1 MNIKDLE
8 NLKDGQ
14 QVIELTGWVDNIRDH
29 GGLTFVDLRDFTGS
43 IQLVFD
49 KSGDVDTKLKN
60 EFYISINGTFK
71 KRDEALI
78 NDKILFGDY
87 EIEVTDLIIIN
98 QSKTLPFQIEDSIET
113 DENIRLKYRYLDLRR
128 QPMKVNI
135 MTRSNTFK
143 SIRSIMNQLNIFEID
158 TPTLIK
164 STPEGAKD
172 FLVPSRK
179 SPSNFYALPQS
190 PQMYKQLFMMSGF
203 PNYYQIAKCYRDE
216 DSRKDRQ
223 PEFTQLDLEFSD
235 ASPELVKSKVE
246 EIVKFVFSDAYDCKI
261 KTPFNTL
268 TYEEA
273 INFYGTDKPDLRIE
287 EKIFDITDIFTDTS
301 INFLNDILSSQGSV
315 KALHTKELLTRK
327 QIDDLD
333 TEIKE
338 LGSNGLGW
346 FKIEDTNISGP
357 LAKLLNDNEKSKL
370 LSYGSGTLL
379 FQAGFIKETAN
390 FLDVIRR
397 TVFQPLNNDVYSF
410 VWIEDFPFF
419 EVEDGELQP
428 SHHPFTSPKSNEI
441 FKDDPT
447 NATALHYDLVLNGVE
462 LGSGSQRINNPEI
475 QTLVLEKWGLSK
487 EEISERF
494 GWFIE
499 ALSYG
504 TPVHAGFAI
513 GIDRLIAEVL
523 NQPSIRDVIPFPKTQ
538 SGLDPLTNAPAN
550 ICLLYTSPSPRD
562 AHESRM
568 PSSA

>member
-14 QVIELTGWVDNIRDH
+14 QVTELTGWVDNIRDH
-29 GGLTFVDLRDFTGS
+29 GGLTFVDLRDFTGL

-379 FQAGFIKETAN
+379 FQAGIIKEIAN

-550 ICLLYTSPSPRD
+550 IEEEVLEEYNLKYINKD
-562 AHESRM
+562 E
-568 PSSA
+568 

>member
-29 GGLTFVDLRDFTGS
+29 GGLTFVDLRDFTGL

-301 INFLNDILSSQGSV
+301 INFLTDILSSQGSV

-379 FQAGFIKETAN
+379 FQAGIIKEIAN

-550 ICLLYTSPSPRD
+550 IEEEVLEEYNLKYINKD
-562 AHESRM
+562 E
-568 PSSA
+568 

>member
-8 NLKDGQ
+8 KLKDGQ
-14 QVIELTGWVDNIRDH
+14 EVVELTGWVDNIRDH

-60 EFYISINGTFK
+60 EFYISINGSFK

-172 FLVPSRK
+172 FIVPSRK

-273 INFYGTDKPDLRIE
+273 INLYGTDKPDLRIE
-287 EKIFDITDIFTDTS
+287 ETIFDITDVFTETS
-301 INFLNDILSSQGSV
+301 INFLKDILSLQGSI
-315 KALHTKELLTRK
+315 KALHTRELLTRK

-338 LGSNGLGW
+338 QGSNGLGW
-346 FKIEDTNISGP
+346 FKIEDTTISGP
-357 LAKLLNDNEKSKL
+357 LAKLLSDNEKSKL
-370 LSYGSGTLL
+370 ISYGSGTLL
-379 FQAGFIKETAN
+379 FQAGIIKEIAN
-390 FLDVIRR
+390 YLDVIRR

-419 EVEDGELQP
+419 EVEDGKLQP

-441 FKDDPT
+441 FKEDPT

-504 TPVHAGFAI
+504 TPIHAGFAI

-550 ICLLYTSPSPRD
+550 IEEEVLEEYNLKYINKD
-562 AHESRM
+562 E
-568 PSSA
+568 

>member
-29 GGLTFVDLRDFTGS
+29 GGLTFVDLRDFTGL

-261 KTPFNTL
+261 KTPFNIL

-301 INFLNDILSSQGSV
+301 INFLNDILSSQGSI

-379 FQAGFIKETAN
+379 FQAGIIKEIAN

-550 ICLLYTSPSPRD
+550 IEEEVLEEYNLKYINKD
-562 AHESRM
+562 E
-568 PSSA
+568 

>member
-29 GGLTFVDLRDFTGS
+29 GGLTFVDLRDFTGL

-49 KSGDVDTKLKN
+49 KSGDVNTKLKN

-379 FQAGFIKETAN
+379 FQAGIIKEIAN

-550 ICLLYTSPSPRD
+550 IEDTT
-562 AHESRM
+562 
-568 PSSA
+568 

>member
-8 NLKDGQ
+8 NLNDGQ

-29 GGLTFVDLRDFTGS
+29 GGLTFVDLRDFTGL

-379 FQAGFIKETAN
+379 FQAGIIKEIAN

-550 ICLLYTSPSPRD
+550 IEEEVLEEYNLKYINKD
-562 AHESRM
+562 E
-568 PSSA
+568 

>member
-71 KRDEALI
+71 KRDAALI

-273 INFYGTDKPDLRIE
+273 INFYGTDKPDLRVE

-301 INFLNDILSSQGSV
+301 INFLNDILSSEGSI

-550 ICLLYTSPSPRD
+550 IEEEVLEEYNLKYINKD
-562 AHESRM
+562 E
-568 PSSA
+568 

>member
-29 GGLTFVDLRDFTGS
+29 GGLTFVDLRDFTGL

-379 FQAGFIKETAN
+379 FQAGIIKEIAN

-487 EEISERF
+487 EEILERF

-550 ICLLYTSPSPRD
+550 IEEEVLEEYNLKYINKD
-562 AHESRM
+562 E
-568 PSSA
+568 

>member
-1 MNIKDLE
+1 LNIKDLE

-301 INFLNDILSSQGSV
+301 INFLDDILSSQGSV

-379 FQAGFIKETAN
+379 FQAGIIKEIAN

-550 ICLLYTSPSPRD
+550 IEEEVLEEYNLKYINKD
-562 AHESRM
+562 E
-568 PSSA
+568 

>member
-8 NLKDGQ
+8 KLKDGQ
-14 QVIELTGWVDNIRDH
+14 EVVELTGWVDSIRDH
-29 GGLTFVDLRDFTGS
+29 GGLTFVDLRDFTGL

-49 KSGDVDTKLKN
+49 KSSDVDTKLKN
-60 EFYISINGTFK
+60 EFYISINGSFK
-71 KRDEALI
+71 KRNENLI
-78 NDKILFGDY
+78 NDKLLFGDY
-87 EIEVTDLIIIN
+87 EIEVIDLKIIN

-143 SIRSIMNQLNIFEID
+143 SIRSIMNQLDIFEID

-235 ASPELVKSKVE
+235 ANPEFVKSKVE

-268 TYEEA
+268 TYEDA
-273 INFYGTDKPDLRIE
+273 INLYGTDKPDLRIE
-287 EKIFDITDIFTDTS
+287 ETIFDITHIFTDTS
-301 INFLNDILSSQGSV
+301 INFLKDILSSQGTI

-333 TEIKE
+333 TEIRD

-346 FKIEDTNISGP
+346 FKIEDTTISGP
-357 LAKLLNDNEKSKL
+357 LAKLLSDNEQSIL

-379 FQAGFIKETAN
+379 FQAGIIKEIAN
-390 FLDVIRR
+390 YLDVIRR
-397 TVFQPLNNDVYSF
+397 TVFQPLNKDIYSF

-441 FKDDPT
+441 FKDDPN

-538 SGLDPLTNAPAN
+538 SGLDPLTNAPASIEEEVLEEYN
-550 ICLLYTSPSPRD
+550 LKYINKD
-562 AHESRM
+562 E
-568 PSSA
+568 

>member
-301 INFLNDILSSQGSV
+301 INFLNDILSSQGSI

-379 FQAGFIKETAN
+379 FQAGIIKEIAN

-550 ICLLYTSPSPRD
+550 IEEEVLEEYNLKYINKD
-562 AHESRM
+562 E
-568 PSSA
+568 

>member
-29 GGLTFVDLRDFTGS
+29 GGLTFVDLRDFTGL

-273 INFYGTDKPDLRIE
+273 INLYGTDKPDLRIE
-287 EKIFDITDIFTDTS
+287 EKIFDITDIFTETS
-301 INFLNDILSSQGSV
+301 INFLNDILSSQGSI

-379 FQAGFIKETAN
+379 FQAGIIKDIAN
-390 FLDVIRR
+390 YLDVIRR

-419 EVEDGELQP
+419 EVKDGELQP

-550 ICLLYTSPSPRD
+550 IEEEVLEEYNLKYINKD
-562 AHESRM
+562 E
-568 PSSA
+568 

>member
-29 GGLTFVDLRDFTGS
+29 GGLTFVDLRDFTGL

-379 FQAGFIKETAN
+379 FQAGIIKEITN

-550 ICLLYTSPSPRD
+550 IEEEVLEEYNLKYINKD
-562 AHESRM
+562 E
-568 PSSA
+568 

>member
-29 GGLTFVDLRDFTGS
+29 GGLTFVDLRDFTGL

-49 KSGDVDTKLKN
+49 KSGDIDTKLKN

-273 INFYGTDKPDLRIE
+273 INLYGTDKPDLRIE
-287 EKIFDITDIFTDTS
+287 EKIFDITDIFTETS
-301 INFLNDILSSQGSV
+301 INFLNDILSSEGSI

-379 FQAGFIKETAN
+379 FQAGIIKEIAN

-397 TVFQPLNNDVYSF
+397 TVFQSLNNDVYSF

-550 ICLLYTSPSPRD
+550 IEEEVLEEYNLKYINKD
-562 AHESRM
+562 E
-568 PSSA
+568 

>member
-29 GGLTFVDLRDFTGS
+29 GGLTFVDLRDFTGL

-273 INFYGTDKPDLRIE
+273 INFYGTDKPDLRIK

-379 FQAGFIKETAN
+379 FQAGIIKEIAN

-550 ICLLYTSPSPRD
+550 IEEEVLEEYNLKYINKD
-562 AHESRM
+562 E
-568 PSSA
+568 

>member
-1 MNIKDLE
+1 LNIKDLE

-29 GGLTFVDLRDFTGS
+29 GGLTFVDLRDFTGL

-71 KRDEALI
+71 KRDAALI

-379 FQAGFIKETAN
+379 FQAGIIKEIAN

-550 ICLLYTSPSPRD
+550 IEEEVLEEYNLKYINKD
-562 AHESRM
+562 E
-568 PSSA
+568 

>member
-29 GGLTFVDLRDFTGS
+29 GGLTFVDLRDFTGL

-143 SIRSIMNQLNIFEID
+143 SIRSIMNKLNIFEID

-301 INFLNDILSSQGSV
+301 INFLNDILSSQGSI

-379 FQAGFIKETAN
+379 FQAGIIKEIAN
-390 FLDVIRR
+390 YLDVIRR

-550 ICLLYTSPSPRD
+550 IEEEVLEEYNLKYINKD
-562 AHESRM
+562 E
-568 PSSA
+568 

>member
-8 NLKDGQ
+8 NLEDGQ
-14 QVIELTGWVDNIRDH
+14 EVLELTGWVDNIRDH
-29 GGLTFVDLRDFTGS
+29 GGLTFVDLRDFTGL

-301 INFLNDILSSQGSV
+301 INFLNDILSSQGSI

-379 FQAGFIKETAN
+379 FQAGIIKEIAN

-513 GIDRLIAEVL
+513 GVDRLIAEVL

-550 ICLLYTSPSPRD
+550 IEEEVLEEYNLKYINKD
-562 AHESRM
+562 E
-568 PSSA
+568 

>member
-29 GGLTFVDLRDFTGS
+29 GGLTFVDLRDFTGL

-49 KSGDVDTKLKN
+49 KSGDVNTKLKN

-235 ASPELVKSKVE
+235 ANPELVKSKVE
-246 EIVKFVFSDAYDCKI
+246 EIIKFVFSDAYDCKI

-379 FQAGFIKETAN
+379 FQAGIIKEIAN
-390 FLDVIRR
+390 YLDVIRR

-462 LGSGSQRINNPEI
+462 LGSGSQRINDPEI

-550 ICLLYTSPSPRD
+550 IEEEVLEEYNLKYINKD
-562 AHESRM
+562 E
-568 PSSA
+568 